1 MIIEWLKFRVSPN
14 LREEFLELDQQ
25 IWTNKLKTCPGFL
38 GKEVWL
44 NPEKLD
50 EVIILI
56 HWQTRQEWKNIPQE
70 ELDQIEKQFNQKMQ
84 GKNYQMIESPARTL
98 CQTSLLL
105 QEKPSV
111 DASEFQISQQSE
123 MPIHR

>member
-50 EVIILI
+50 EVVILI

-70 ELDQIEKQFNQKMQ
+70 ELDRIEKQFNQKMQ
-84 GKNYQMIESPARTL
+84 GKNYQMIESLEYQVRKFP
-98 CQTSLLL
+98 Q
-105 QEKPSV
+105 V
-111 DASEFQISQQSE
+111 
-123 MPIHR
+123 